1 MGRGGEN
8 KGEEQDGAAIFFA
21 GLVCVSLV
29 FLGGERREERRSHNI
44 LFYHEVFLEVEKR
57 VWLTY

>member
-1 MGRGGEN
+1 MG
-8 KGEEQDGAAIFFA
+8 QQFF
-21 GLVCVSLV
+21 LRDLCVCHWF
-29 FLGGERREERRSHNI
+29 FLGGERREERRRHNI